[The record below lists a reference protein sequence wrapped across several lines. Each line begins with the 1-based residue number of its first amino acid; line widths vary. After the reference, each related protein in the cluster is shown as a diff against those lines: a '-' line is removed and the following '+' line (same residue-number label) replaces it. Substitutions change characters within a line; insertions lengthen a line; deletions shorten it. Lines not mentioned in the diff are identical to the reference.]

1 MDEHWK
7 FMIADERQ
15 IYTSLRDGEYSKV
28 RSFDHLVMK
37 DIDRMDFRYWRPSEI
52 EVHHLADCY
61 RVS

>member
-37 DIDRMDFRYWRPSEI
+37 DIDRMDF
-52 EVHHLADCY
+52 
-61 RVS
+61 